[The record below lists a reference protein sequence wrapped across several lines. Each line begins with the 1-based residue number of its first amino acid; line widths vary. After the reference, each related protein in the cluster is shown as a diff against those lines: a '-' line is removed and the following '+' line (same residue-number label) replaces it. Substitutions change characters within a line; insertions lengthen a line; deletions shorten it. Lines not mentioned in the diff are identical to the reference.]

1 LTIGAAAF
9 AGKAQMAMSRKSGIL
24 FSNVNRRSL
33 IKNFLLGA
41 IGTTLFRARRSI
53 GANQPHLDVKD
64 PAAVSQG
71 YVEDAAQVDQK
82 KYPKFVK
89 GSSCDNCLLLQGKE
103 GESYR
108 PCDLFPGKSVS
119 AKGWCNGWSAE
130 I

>member
-1 LTIGAAAF
+1 
-9 AGKAQMAMSRKSGIL
+9 MD
-24 FSNVNRRSL
+24 RRSL
-33 IKNFLLGA
+33 IKSVLLGA
-41 IGTTLFRARRSI
+41 GGAAFLRARRADS
-53 GANQPHLDVKD
+53 ADLPHLDVKD

-82 KYPKFVK
+82 KYSKFVK

>member
-1 LTIGAAAF
+1 
-9 AGKAQMAMSRKSGIL
+9 MAISQKNGIL
-24 FSNVNRRSL
+24 VGIVKRRSL

-41 IGTTLFRARRSI
+41 GAAALLPARRADS
-53 GANQPHLDVKD
+53 ADLPHLDVKD

-71 YVEDAAQVDQK
+71 YVEDASRVDPK
-82 KYPKFVK
+82 KYPTFAK
-89 GSSCDNCLLLQGKE
+89 GSTCENCLLLRGKE

-119 AKGWCNGWSAE
+119 AKGWCSGWSAE

>member
-1 LTIGAAAF
+1 
-9 AGKAQMAMSRKSGIL
+9 
-24 FSNVNRRSL
+24 VNRRSL
-33 IKNFLLGA
+33 IKSLLLGA
-41 IGTTLFRARRSI
+41 SGAALVPARRAIS
-53 GANQPHLDVKD
+53 ADLPHLGVKD

-71 YVEDAAQVDQK
+71 YVENAAQVDQK

-108 PCDLFPGKSVS
+108 PCDLFPGKSVA